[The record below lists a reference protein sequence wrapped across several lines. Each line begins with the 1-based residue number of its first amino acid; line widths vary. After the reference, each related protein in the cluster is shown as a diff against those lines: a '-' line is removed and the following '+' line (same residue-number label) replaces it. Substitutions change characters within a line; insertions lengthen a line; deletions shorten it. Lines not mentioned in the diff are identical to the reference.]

1 MELKE
6 ITDKLQEKLGKEE
19 SAKISDDIANI
30 LVFDKANKEL
40 IAGKDEKIKKLE
52 NDKEVLITANG
63 NLLLQVPQAK
73 EENIQEGHEE
83 QTKEPFDFR
92 NVFDDKG
99 KFKR

>member
-63 NLLLQVPQAK
+63 NLLLQVPQTK
-73 EENIQEGHEE
+73 EEITEGEREE
-83 QTKEPFDFR
+83 KIKEPFDFR

>member
-40 IAGKDEKIKKLE
+40 IQSQNNKIDKLE
-52 NDKEVLITANG
+52 KDKEVLITANG

-73 EENIQEGHEE
+73 EESFNEE
-83 QTKEPFDFR
+83 TETKTKEPFDFR
-92 NVFDDKG
+92 SVFDSKG